1 MVRGKL
7 EVKNTLET

>member
-7 EVKNTLET
+7 EVKNTLKT